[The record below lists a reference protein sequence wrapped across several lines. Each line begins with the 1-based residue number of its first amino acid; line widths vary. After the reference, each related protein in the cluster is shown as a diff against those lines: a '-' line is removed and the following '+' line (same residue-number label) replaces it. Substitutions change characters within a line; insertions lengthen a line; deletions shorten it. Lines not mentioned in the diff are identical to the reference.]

1 MIDVARAQRRGGL
14 VSSNRTVPVGDGP
27 YEGRHPMIS
36 SDTLQTRFLLLLPR
50 IKTCAQFLFR
60 DIKCP
65 DKKAD
70 RIAEVIALAWKWF
83 VELERRGKDPAS
95 FITALATLACRA
107 VRSGRRLATME
118 PAKDVFTSRTQV
130 REGFTVTTLPDP
142 IYLQG
147 NGFDDTLRDN
157 TQTPPPDAA
166 AFRIDFPRWLGT
178 LSARTGRLVG
188 QLMSG
193 EKTSVAA
200 RAFGVSPGRVSQL
213 RQELHDDWL
222 RFHGE
227 TTHNA
232 V

>member
-1 MIDVARAQRRGGL
+1 MT
-14 VSSNRTVPVGDGP
+14 SS
-27 YEGRHPMIS
+27 H
-36 SDTLQTRFLLLLPR
+36 TRFLLLLPR

-60 DIKCP
+60 DVKCP
-65 DKKAD
+65 DKRAD
-70 RIAEVIALAWKWF
+70 RIAEVIALAWHWF
-83 VELERRGKDPAS
+83 VTLEKRGKDPAS

-107 VRSGRRLATME
+107 VRSGRRLAAME
-118 PAKDVFTSRTQV
+118 PAKDVYSSRTQL
-130 REGFTVTTLPDP
+130 RQGFTVMTLPDP
-142 IYLQG
+142 SPLQG
-147 NGFDDTLRDN
+147 NALDDVLRDN

-178 LSARTGRLVG
+178 LSARTGRLVNE
-188 QLMSG
+188 LMCG

-227 TTHNA
+227 TTRD
-232 V
+232 VS